1 LEQKRMLRANTRL
14 RYLALTLALG
24 VCCWVAICSS
34 AAADSLAPAD
44 LTAVPGSPFESGGS
58 EGSGISYSPNGK
70 FVVAANRQTSTT
82 ETGTLTMFDVSN
94 TGVLSP
100 IGDPVATAGSP
111 SAVAFDPD
119 GEYVA
124 VVDAETTLPDGHTL
138 CSSSCLSMYS
148 VGSDGSL
155 TAVPGSTVGTDQISS
170 IAFSPNGNELVAG
183 TVDSVVAF
191 SVSSNGDLSQPKS
204 VSLPSGGYEAY
215 DVAFSPDGKLVAAS
229 VDNPGNQEPDDNTVE
244 LFSASGGDL
253 GYLSSAPSGI
263 TPLGL
268 AFSPSGD
275 LLAVANR
282 DSSNVSLFTV
292 GAAGLV
298 PVSGSPF
305 TDPED
310 PDGDPTTVA
319 FSPAGWLAVV
329 NGDGSLTT
337 NAIGA
342 NDELE
347 EPGTS
352 YAPVGL
358 EPGSP
363 IFSPNGQFL
372 DILDG
377 YTNQSTG
384 DSEIYVFAGLAP
396 PTATIKTPA
405 TGGTYDMN
413 QVVPTSFSCAD
424 STGAPGIASC
434 TDSNGAAHGSGKLN
448 TSAVG
453 AQTYTVTA
461 VSQDGLSSTAKIT
474 YTVLPAAVGKAGP
487 VTVSGNTAKTTLSCT
502 GASSQSCSITM
513 AVTVQETLSGSKIVA
528 VKALAEK
535 KKKPKRTVKTIVIGS
550 LSVKL
555 QGGTKKTVKLTLNG
569 KGAALVKK
577 RLSVPAQVKITQGK
591 TVLRSQRVTFK
602 APKKKPKHKG

>member
-1 LEQKRMLRANTRL
+1 MLRANITGRHL
-14 RYLALTLALG
+14 ALALTLVLCAWGALCG
-24 VCCWVAICSS
+24 S
-34 AAADSLAPAD
+34 AAADSLAPPA
-44 LTAVPGSPFESGGS
+44 LTAVPGSPFASGGAL
-58 EGSGISYSPNGK
+58 GSGISYSPNGK

-82 ETGTLTMFDVSN
+82 TSGTLTMFDVSN
-94 TGVLSP
+94 TGALSP
-100 IGDPVATAGSP
+100 VGDPVATAGSP

-124 VVDAETTLPDGHTL
+124 VVDAETTLPDSDDL

-148 VGSDGSL
+148 VASDGSL
-155 TAVPGSTVGTDQISS
+155 TLVPGSTVGTDQISS
-170 IAFSPNGNELVAG
+170 IAFSPDGNELVAG

-191 SVSSNGDLSQPKS
+191 SVSSNGDLSQLKS
-204 VSLPSGGYEAY
+204 VPLPSGGYEAY

-244 LFSASGGDL
+244 LFSAGGGDL

-282 DSSNVSLFTV
+282 DSSNISLFTV

-377 YTNQSTG
+377 DTNQTTG

-405 TGGTYDMN
+405 TGGTYDQD

-434 TDSNGAAHGSGKLN
+434 TDSNGATKGTGKLD
-448 TSAVG
+448 TSTVG
-453 AQTYTVTA
+453 AHTYSVAA

-474 YTVLPAAVGKAGP
+474 YTVLPAAVGTAGA
-487 VTVSGNTAKTTLSCT
+487 VTVSGNKAKSTLGCK
-502 GASSQSCSITM
+502 GASSQSCSMTM
-513 AVTVQETLSGSKIVA
+513 AVTVQETLSGSKILA

-535 KKKPKRTVKTIVIGS
+535 KQPKRTVKTIVIGS

-555 QGGTKKTVKLTLNG
+555 QGGTKKTVTLTLNS

-577 RLSVPAQVKITQGK
+577 RHSIPARVKVTQGK
-591 TVLRSQRVTFK
+591 NVLRSQNVTFK
-602 APKKKPKHKG
+602 HPKKTKKKSKH